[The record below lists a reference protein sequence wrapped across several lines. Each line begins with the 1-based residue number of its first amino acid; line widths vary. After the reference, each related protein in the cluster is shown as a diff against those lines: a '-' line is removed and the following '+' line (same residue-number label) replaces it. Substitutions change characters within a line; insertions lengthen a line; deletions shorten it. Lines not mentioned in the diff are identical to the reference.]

1 MTPEEIKKEAESH
14 EKKENMINENEEKAS
29 NDKLIRNI
37 ICSAYDCYD
46 YHDCGMNHICTP
58 YNLAVKVAEQK
69 DQEFE
74 KEKQAWI
81 DKACEWMLS
90 HLQMQYDSFGS
101 FINAF
106 RKAMKGGEE

>member
-1 MTPEEIKKEAESH
+1 MTSEEIRKECESY

-81 DKACEWMLS
+81 DKACEWMSS